1 MYVLLE
7 DSLANDP
14 LSRCLAVIFSGRGQ
28 PTLIFTK
35 MGNMAMPFE
44 LSNQVADNCGE
55 EEEDWQA
62 SCDGYMHVDARA
74 CL

>member
-1 MYVLLE
+1 MHDVC
-7 DSLANDP
+7 P
-14 LSRCLAVIFSGRGQ
+14 VGGLSSGRGQ

-35 MGNMAMPFE
+35 VGNMALPFE